1 MDAMK
6 AVMIEGY
13 GGPEVLT
20 LTDTAEPRP
29 GPEDILVRVRAVG
42 VNRAD
47 CLQRAGTYPVP
58 PGMRF
63 SSVPGLELAGEVVEV
78 GPAVTGFET
87 GQRVFGLVSGGAYAE
102 YALIDQGLAVP
113 MPEHWEFCE
122 GAAVIEVYCT
132 ANETVFELGRLAGGQ
147 TVLIH
152 AGASGVGTA
161 AIQMA
166 KHIGATAFFTAGSQA
181 KIERVLALGGDR
193 GILYRSQ
200 DFLEE
205 ALRATGGEGVDMIED
220 FIGADYLARNL
231 GALKEGGRLVL
242 VGLMGGASCD
252 IGLGILLRKRLSI
265 HGFTLRAQSLANK
278 RAIVTRF
285 RERWLPPLA
294 EGRVKPIID
303 TTLPLAEVRRAHE
316 LMEADQNIGKILLT
330 VD

>member
-1 MDAMK
+1 MR
-6 AVMIEGY
+6 AVVIEGC
-13 GGPEVLT
+13 GGPEVLSIV
-20 LTDTAEPRP
+20 EVPKPRP
-29 GPEDILVRVRAVG
+29 GPEDILVRVRAAG

-63 SSVPGLELAGEVVEV
+63 SPVPGLELAGEVVEV
-78 GPAVTGFET
+78 GAGVRGFEA
-87 GQRVFGLVSGGAYAE
+87 GQRVLGLVAGGGYAE

-113 MPEHWEFCE
+113 MPEGWDFVQ

-132 ANETVFELGRLAGGQ
+132 ANETLFELGGLSAGQ
-147 TVLIH
+147 SALIH

-166 KHIGATAFFTAGSQA
+166 RHIGARALFTAGTQA

-193 GILYRSQ
+193 GILYRAQ

-205 ALRATGGEGVDMIED
+205 VLRATDGQGVDVVED
-220 FIGADYLARNL
+220 FIGADYLTRNL

-242 VGLMGGASCD
+242 VGLMGGAD
-252 IGLGILLRKRLSI
+252 GHIGLGILLRKRLSI

-278 RAIVTRF
+278 RAIVARF
-285 RERWLPPLA
+285 RERWLPLLA
-294 EGRVKPIID
+294 QGALAPIID
-303 TTLPLAEVRRAHE
+303 TTLPLDEVRQAHA
-316 LMEADQNIGKILLT
+316 LMEANQNIGKIVLT
-330 VD
+330 ID